1 MRWRIA
7 TCVLGLLLAACG
19 SDGATGTDAT
29 AAVATTQEEGT
40 DSVADCRADAGAFQI
55 VYDIPGPN
63 DVAVTCDLVYK
74 TSPSGLDQSLDV
86 YLPSGTGAEEALP
99 AVIFFHFNGNP
110 EKWIWP
116 DTRETPI
123 VADYKQDLDTH
134 ARVVASL
141 GMVGITFN
149 YSSYPMRSDFGT
161 VNEENMGF
169 AVQDAADL
177 LTYVAGNAAELNVDP
192 ARICVW
198 TTGTGSMVGA
208 YTALA
213 GQPKPVC
220 AVMFGG
226 PVDEEYAGRYNP
238 AELVSADMTPFFI
251 ARGNQDIHSNE
262 QIDHFAFLDREA
274 GGERVTV
281 ERVLGGHAF
290 DVFPQ
295 DLEATQAAIGKALDF
310 VMEHLGV
317 TAS

>member
-7 TCVLGLLLAACG
+7 VCVLGLLIAACG
-19 SDGATGTDAT
+19 SDGAVESDAT
-29 AAVATTQEEGT
+29 VTVETGGQEITGST
-40 DSVADCRADAGAFQI
+40 VDCRANATRFQMA
-55 VYDIPGPN
+55 YEIPGPS
-63 DVAVTCDLVYK
+63 DVSVTCDLVYK
-74 TSPSGLDQSLDV
+74 TSPSGLDQTLDV
-86 YLPSGTGAEEALP
+86 YLPAGTGTGEALP
-99 AVIFFHFNGNP
+99 AVIFFHFNGDP
-110 EKWIWP
+110 ERWIWP
-116 DTRETPI
+116 GSREEPI
-123 VADYKQDLDTH
+123 TSDYKLGVNTQ

-149 YSSYPMRSDFGT
+149 YSSYPMRSDYGT

-177 LTYVAGNAAELNVDP
+177 LTYVADNAAELNIDP

-213 GQPKPVC
+213 GEPQPVC

-226 PVDEEYAGRYNP
+226 PLDEEYAGRYNP
-238 AELVSADMTPFFI
+238 ANLVSADMTPFFI
-251 ARGNQDIHSNE
+251 ARGNQDVHSND

-281 ERVLGGHAF
+281 ERVVGGHGF
-290 DVFPQ
+290 EVFPQ
-295 DLEATQAAIGKALDF
+295 DLAATQATIDKALDF

>member
-1 MRWRIA
+1 MRWRSAI
-7 TCVLGLLLAACG
+7 CVLGLLLAACG
-19 SDGATGTDAT
+19 SDDAVKTDT
-29 AAVATTQEEGT
+29 AVAAEGTQQEGT
-40 DSVADCRADAGAFQI
+40 DSVVDCRANVSSFQMA
-55 VYDIPGPN
+55 YEIPGPN
-63 DVAVTCDLVYK
+63 DVTVACDLVYK
-74 TSPSGLDQSLDV
+74 TSPSGLDQTLDV
-86 YLPSGTGAEEALP
+86 YLPAGTGVGEALP

-116 DTRETPI
+116 ETRETPI
-123 VADYKQDLDTH
+123 IADYKADLDTH

-141 GMVGITFN
+141 GMAGITFN
-149 YSSYPMRSDFGT
+149 YSSYPMRSDYGT

-177 LTYVAGNAAELNVDP
+177 LTYVAANAAELNVDP
-192 ARICVW
+192 AKICVW

-213 GQPKPVC
+213 GEPQPVC

-226 PVDEEYAGRYNP
+226 TLDEGFAGRYNP
-238 AELVSADMTPFFI
+238 ADLVSADMPPFFI
-251 ARGNQDIHSNE
+251 ARANQDIHSNDG
-262 QIDHFAFLDREA
+262 IDRFAFLDREA

-290 DVFPQ
+290 ELFPQ
-295 DLEATQAAIGKALDF
+295 DLAATQAAIGKALDF